1 MHFRDT
7 FKTHKSQIRGGKG
20 TGEQKRVEKK
30 MGNEIYT
37 AERALLNA
45 FTCITYYDSQRFK
58 GDIVLFSQ
66 MRK

>member
-1 MHFRDT
+1 
-7 FKTHKSQIRGGKG
+7 
-20 TGEQKRVEKK
+20 